1 MNQKERE
8 IYLIDRLLSE
18 RHQKIDRNTYSFEL
32 YRALVNVREPWPM
45 DDEYLEIEDEY
56 LQQVLKEKGIVSI
69 EDEKRIVLWQGDI
82 TRLKVDAIIN
92 AANEQMLGCFVPG
105 HYCID
110 NAIHTFAGIRL
121 RLKCNE
127 LMTKQGYLEPA
138 GQVKVTPAYNLPSR
152 YVFHTVGPIVS
163 STLTKRHEELLKM
176 CYQNCLKKADEMKLE
191 SIAFCCIS
199 TGVFRFPHKK
209 AAKIA
214 MDTVKQYLPA
224 SQLKQV
230 IFNVFKDEDKE
241 IYEKLLKE
249 GEDELATI
257 SK

>member
-1 MNQKERE
+1 MR
-8 IYLIDRLLSE
+8 
-18 RHQKIDRNTYSFEL
+18 
-32 YRALVNVREPWPM
+32 
-45 DDEYLEIEDEY
+45 
-56 LQQVLKEKGIVSI
+56 
-69 EDEKRIVLWQGDI
+69 
-82 TRLKVDAIIN
+82 
-92 AANEQMLGCFVPG
+92 
-105 HYCID
+105 
-110 NAIHTFAGIRL
+110 
-121 RLKCNE
+121 
-127 LMTKQGYLEPA
+127 
-138 GQVKVTPAYNLPSR
+138 
-152 YVFHTVGPIVS
+152 
-163 STLTKRHEELLKM
+163 
-176 CYQNCLKKADEMKLE
+176 LE